1 MGSLSAPARRRRLVA
16 AAAVAYGGVI
26 SRTLLRAL
34 GVDHRAIAR
43 EVAAGRWRL
52 LGAQTVATHL
62 GPLPVEAYRWRA
74 VWEVG
79 PGMPA
84 LDGVTA
90 LQSLGLT
97 GYEDERQHVSVAHG
111 WRPQKVDGIRL
122 HHVRRV
128 EGEIVATGGPP
139 CVRAEVAALRA
150 AHWARTDRQAALVL
164 CLIMQQRLTTGP
176 RLLAASRVVRGRR
189 RRRLVRL
196 LVRDIVDGAQSLG
209 ELDFARLCR
218 EKGLPEPSRQ
228 IVRRGPRGRIYLD
241 VGWPE
246 LGVAV
251 EIDGSQHRM
260 ALAVMEDNLRAN
272 EVVIGGETVL
282 RIDLVGLRLEAPRF
296 LDQVA
301 RALANA
307 SRRRRRS

>member
-1 MGSLSAPARRRRLVA
+1 MAEA
-16 AAAVAYGGVI
+16 AAAYGGVI
-26 SRTLLRAL
+26 SRSLLRAL

-74 VWEVG
+74 VWEIG
-79 PGMPA
+79 PGGPA

-90 LQSLGLT
+90 LQAVGLT
-97 GYEDERQHVSVAHG
+97 GYDDERHHVSVAHG

-128 EGEIVATGGPP
+128 EGEVVTAGPP
-139 CVRAEVAALRA
+139 CVRAEVAAIRA
-150 AHWARTDRQAALVL
+150 AHWARTDRQAALIL
-164 CLIMQQRLTTGP
+164 CLVIQQRLTTGP

-209 ELDFARLCR
+209 ELDFARVCR

-228 IVRRGPRGRIYLD
+228 LLRRGPRGRIYLD

-301 RALANA
+301 RALAGA
-307 SRRRRRS
+307 SRRRRPL